1 MSRIPRKKVPS
12 YLRHKAKD
20 LAYIRINGRVHYLG
34 KFGTP
39 ESHERY
45 RRVVGEWLSSGRSPG
60 ESTKG
65 ITVVELCAAFW
76 RHTQATYRQPDG
88 TPTKM
93 HSNVQMAIR
102 SIENL
107 YGNEPAASFGPLRL
121 QAVRARLIDAGLA
134 RTTINKTVNLIRLM
148 YKWGVS
154 QELIEP
160 TVYTALT
167 TVAGLRRGRSA
178 AREPEPIQPVD
189 LAVVEATKQ
198 FLPRPITALIELQ
211 LATGARPG
219 ELLKLRLADLKDTD
233 REVWTAPLN
242 AHKTSY
248 IGRQRTLY
256 FGPVAQRIIAEFMN
270 TGRST
275 DDYLFSPRAAIAER
289 AKDCRTHRRKGQ
301 KPNARRTKRR
311 VGRCYTVDTYR
322 RAIHRACDKAF
333 PPPDGLSATELQ
345 AWRNAHR
352 WSPHQL
358 RHTAATEI
366 RRKFGLEAAALTLGH
381 SSAVLTDSTYA
392 ERDQSVV
399 RRVMLEVG

>member
-1 MSRIPRKKVPS
+1 MSRIPRKKEVPG

-20 LAYIRINGRVHYLG
+20 LAYVRFDGRVLYLG
-34 KFGTP
+34 KYDSP

-45 RRVVGEWLSSGRSPG
+45 RAAVAEWLSTGRAPG
-60 ESTKG
+60 TVPKG
-65 ITVVELCAAFW
+65 LTVVELCARFW
-76 RHTQATYRQPDG
+76 RHAEKTYRNADG
-88 TPTKM
+88 SPATILG
-93 HSNVQMAIR
+93 NIGAAIR
-102 SIENL
+102 AIESL
-107 YGNEPAASFGPLRL
+107 YGSVAASSFGPVRL
-121 QAVRARLIDAGLA
+121 QIVRDGLIDAGQA

-233 REVWTAPLN
+233 SQVWTVPLA

-256 FGPVAQRIIAEFMN
+256 FGPVAQGIIKEFMG
-270 TGRST
+270 GRAV
-275 DDYLFSPRAAIAER
+275 DEPLFSPREAVAER
-289 AKDCRTHRRKGQ
+289 ATYSRTHRLEGAEAQRPQ
-301 KPNARRTKRR
+301 DEAARRAMLY
-311 VGRCYTVDTYR
+311 G
-322 RAIHRACDKAF
+322 
-333 PPPDGLSATELQ
+333 
-345 AWRNAHR
+345 
-352 WSPHQL
+352 
-358 RHTAATEI
+358 
-366 RRKFGLEAAALTLGH
+366 GH
-381 SSAVLTDSTYA
+381 VPQGDS
-392 ERDQSVV
+392 QGV
-399 RRVMLEVG
+399 

>member
-1 MSRIPRKKVPS
+1 MSRPSRKKVPG
-12 YLRHKAKD
+12 YCRHKGKG
-20 LAYIRINGRVHYLG
+20 LAYIRLNGRAHYLG
-34 KFGTP
+34 AYDSP

-45 RRVVGEWLSSGRSPG
+45 RAAVAEWLSTGRAPG
-60 ESTKG
+60 ENAKG
-65 ITVVELCAAFW
+65 LTIVELCAAFW

-102 SIENL
+102 SVENL
-107 YGNEPAASFGPLRL
+107 YGNELASSFGPVRL
-121 QAVRARLIDAGLA
+121 QIVRDGLIDAGLA
-134 RTTINKTVNLIRLM
+134 RSTINKVTNLIRMM

-256 FGPVAQRIIAEFMN
+256 FGPVAQGIIKEFMG
-270 TGRST
+270 GRAV
-275 DDYLFSPRAAIAER
+275 DEPLFSPREAVAER
-289 AKDCRTHRRKGQ
+289 ATYSRTHRRKGQ
-301 KPNARRTKRR
+301 KPNARKTRRR

-322 RAIHRACDKAF
+322 RAIHRACDKTF
-333 PPPDGLSATELQ
+333 PPPDGLSETELQ
-345 AWRNAHR
+345 AWRREHR
-352 WSPHQL
+352 WAPHQL
-358 RHTAATEI
+358 RHRSATEI
-366 RRKFGLEAAALTLGH
+366 RKRYGLEASQLVLGHGSAALTD
-381 SSAVLTDSTYA
+381 AVYA
-392 ERDQSVV
+392 QRDEGQV
-399 RRVMLEVG
+399 RRIMAEVG